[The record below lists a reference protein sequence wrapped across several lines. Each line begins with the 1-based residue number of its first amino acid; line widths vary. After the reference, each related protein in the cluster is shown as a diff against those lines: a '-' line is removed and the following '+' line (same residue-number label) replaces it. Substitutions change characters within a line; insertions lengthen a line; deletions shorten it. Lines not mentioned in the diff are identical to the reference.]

1 MVSTNSFYSKFQFIN
16 IEEMIHIHYHFIK
29 YFEKFHSNQMTPFK
43 STFHLR
49 FMLLLTLV
57 ITPYGCD
64 DFIRPTTHII
74 DYYVSPQVSTYQIKT
89 VALFPMAKDDTTD
102 TGTFYSTNHFINRLE
117 QSFPNV
123 KFFIPSIDSLTRKD
137 SLLVPHLINSI
148 VSNNKLNV
156 ESFDSSEV
164 GKILTDD
171 NPDAI
176 IVGLINNSSNRR
188 GVGLVRDEFFHFEF
202 RAITSCDFT
211 YYLISL
217 KDGST
222 IWKFRVVGEE
232 VYGSNHINDDFPP
245 LDTAIS
251 NGIDFFLDTRLPE
264 QINQ

>member
-1 MVSTNSFYSKFQFIN
+1 
-16 IEEMIHIHYHFIK
+16 MIHIHYHFIK
-29 YFEKFHSNQMTPFK
+29 YFEKFQSSQMTPIK
-43 STFHLR
+43 NTFRLR
-49 FMLLLTLV
+49 ALLLSTLV
-57 ITPYGCD
+57 ITLYGCD
-64 DFIRPTTHII
+64 DFIQPTNHII
-74 DYYVSPQVSTYQIKT
+74 DYYVSPQAAIYQIKT

-123 KFFIPSIDSLTRKD
+123 KFFIPSIDSLIRKD
-137 SLLVPHLINSI
+137 SPLVPHLIKSI
-148 VSNNKLNV
+148 GSNNKLNV

-164 GKILTDD
+164 GKLLADD
-171 NPDAI
+171 NPDAM

-188 GVGLVRDEFFHFEF
+188 GVGLVRNEFLNFEF

-251 NGIDFFLDTRLPE
+251 NGIDFLLDTRLPE
-264 QINQ
+264 QVSQ